1 MLNPKT
7 SQVAQMIAEA
17 FPLLLIE
24 REGNVV
30 TLEDGEG
37 TRFLV
42 TVESVY
48 SPTNEDTPL
57 PDIDSKCAHPNHPN
71 FPDDCLFPKPE

>member
-7 SQVAQMIAEA
+7 AQIAQMIGEA

-48 SPTNEDTPL
+48 SPTNDATPL
-57 PDIDSKCAHPNHPN
+57 PDPG
-71 FPDDCLFPKPE
+71 E